1 MYETIASNAGLT
13 PHLAASL
20 AGEDMRQRAD
30 QALRRLEDADADA
43 GHWRDAAFALACIG
57 QAEMAMRLL
66 QEALRQA
73 RCYALP
79 CAQTPRLRLLMLL
92 AVGDLAA
99 NAPLECL
106 LAGSAVAITQ
116 VYVDLSP
123 LRAQDLPE
131 HDLLFI
137 AVAHAP
143 AHRELLQHLQQ
154 QLVAWPRPVLDQ
166 AEALL
171 ALDRVEVAQRLQ
183 GIAGLWVPVTRL
195 LTRQQVIEE
204 ALALPAIIRPEGSQ
218 AGLGL
223 DCLSEAAQLPAYLE
237 QHVAPN
243 YTLAPFV
250 DYRRPDGLYAKMRL
264 ALIDGR
270 AWPCHYALSAH
281 WMVHYVNAGM
291 YEDAD
296 KRTAEEAFMA
306 DFEAWSRPH
315 AATFAMIS
323 ERLQLAY
330 VLIDAAELTDGRILL
345 FEADHAM
352 VVHALDDAQRFP
364 YKQVQMGRVREAML
378 ACLLRHA
385 GGGHGLS

>member
-1 MYETIASNAGLT
+1 MYEAIASSAGLT

-20 AGEDMRQRAD
+20 AGEDMQRRAEL
-30 QALRRLEDADADA
+30 ALHQLEDTSADA
-43 GHWRDAAFALACIG
+43 GHWRDAALALACIG
-57 QAEMAMRLL
+57 QAEMALRLL
-66 QEALRQA
+66 HEAVRQA
-73 RCYALP
+73 RCYTLP
-79 CAQTPRLRLLMLL
+79 CAQPPRLRLLMLL

-143 AHRELLQHLQQ
+143 AHRELLTHLQR
-154 QLVAWPRPVLDQ
+154 QLSDWPRPVLDQ
-166 AEALL
+166 AAALL
-171 ALDRVEVAQRLQ
+171 ALDRVDVAQRLQ
-183 GIAGLWVPVTRL
+183 GIAGLWAPATHL
-195 LTRQQVIEE
+195 LTRQQLSEE
-204 ALALPAIIRPEGSQ
+204 TLTWPLIIRPEGSQ
-218 AGLGL
+218 AGQGL
-223 DCLSEAAQLPAYLE
+223 ARLDAAEQLPAYLA
-237 QHVAPN
+237 QHEAPN

-296 KRTAEEAFMA
+296 KRAAEAAFMA
-306 DFEAWSRPH
+306 DFETWSRSH
-315 AATFAMIS
+315 AATFAAIS
-323 ERLQLAY
+323 EHLQLAY
-330 VLIDAAELTDGRILL
+330 VLIDAAELMDGRILL

-364 YKQVQMGRVREAML
+364 YKQVQMGRVRAAMVD
-378 ACLLRHA
+378 CLLRHA
-385 GGGHGLS
+385 GGGHGVS